1 MATRGRPP
9 KPLDRDS
16 SSAAFLGAELRA
28 RREERGL
35 TQKDLAALVGFSPQH
50 VSEVER
56 AKAWPTH
63 GFIAACDDALEARGQ
78 LLKLLPA
85 ALNERE
91 TGRQERAA
99 ARRASDRS
107 SVPCAEELG
116 EGDDVEPTTRRGLI
130 GAGAATA
137 LGGLGAAAA
146 VPAAGREVDPELPT
160 HLTRLLNVLG
170 RHDEMFGPG
179 DVLATVHH
187 QVGMIAQHREIA
199 RGDLHTELL
208 RAEARFAE
216 FAAWLSDDTGDTT
229 ARDNWTK
236 RALRLARTAQYPDMI
251 AYVRSRQS
259 QWAAEEHNARRAI
272 ALAEDALRVPG
283 TSAQMQAW
291 CSLRAAIGHAL
302 ANDVDAC
309 QRSLA
314 DAYRLV
320 EDADSPAPPWAGEF
334 RYTSTA
340 VRAGEARC
348 WLSTQPKRAIGLYE
362 DALREWPRD
371 ETRGGGVHQA
381 RLALACAAT
390 NERDRAEAEGRK
402 ALAIARTTNSN
413 VALREL
419 KQLGRVLGAN

>member
-9 KPLDRDS
+9 RPLDRDS
-16 SSAAFLGAELRA
+16 SSAAYLGAELRA
-28 RREERGL
+28 RRQERGL
-35 TQKDLAALVGFSPQH
+35 TQRALGDLIGYSLQH

-56 AKAWPTH
+56 ANAAPTQP
-63 GFIAACDDALEARGQ
+63 FIASCDQALEAQGR
-78 LLKLLPA
+78 LLALLPA
-85 ALNERE
+85 VTHERDQQ
-91 TGRQERAA
+91 RQERAA
-99 ARRASDRS
+99 ARRAGDRS

-116 EGDDVEPTTRRGLI
+116 EGDDVEPTTRRRLI

-146 VPAAGREVDPELPT
+146 VPAAGRDVDPELPT

-170 RHDEMFGPG
+170 RHDEMFGPR

-187 QVGMIAQHREIA
+187 QVGMIAQHRAIA

-208 RAEARFAE
+208 RAEARWAE
-216 FAAWLSDDTGDTT
+216 FAAWLSDDTGDAT
-229 ARDNWTK
+229 ARDKWTT

-259 QWAAEEHNARRAI
+259 QWAAQEHNARRAI
-272 ALAEDALRVPG
+272 ALAEDALRVQG

-302 ANDVDAC
+302 ANDADAC
-309 QRSLA
+309 ERSLA

-334 RYTSTA
+334 RYTATA

-348 WLSTQPKRAIGLYE
+348 WLSTRPKKAIGLYE

-381 RLALACAAT
+381 RLALACAAA

-413 VALREL
+413 IAMREL
-419 KQLGRVLGAN
+419 RQLGRVLSVN